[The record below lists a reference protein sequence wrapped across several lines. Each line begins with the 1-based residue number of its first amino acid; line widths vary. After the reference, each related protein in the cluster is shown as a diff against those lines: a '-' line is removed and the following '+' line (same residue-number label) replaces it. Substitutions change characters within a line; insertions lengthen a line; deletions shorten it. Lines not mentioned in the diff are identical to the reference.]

1 MMLNNLYLKLLTEEY
16 LDHVIKLDQQCLGGL
31 WSIDSYK
38 REIESP
44 NSCLLS
50 LSIFSEENAQEKVIG
65 LGVFWAILEEAHIT
79 ILAIDPDFQG
89 QGLGKFLLLFLLK
102 EAVKRGLE
110 RATLEVKESNEV
122 ARSLYEKF
130 GFKLAGKRKKYYQ
143 DTGED
148 ALILW
153 LGNLVKPEFTANLIQ
168 WERQIGDRLKNQ
180 HWQLWQ
186 SLEESSQT

>member
-1 MMLNNLYLKLLTEEY
+1 MILNNLYLKLLTEEY
-16 LDHVIKLDQQCLGGL
+16 LDHVVKLDQQCLGGL

-50 LSIFSEENAQEKVIG
+50 LSISSEENSQEEVIG

-79 ILAIDPDFQG
+79 ILAIHPDFQG
-89 QGLGKFLLLFLLK
+89 QGLGKLLLCFLLK
-102 EAVKRGLE
+102 DALKRGLE

-153 LGNLVKPEFTANLIQ
+153 LGNLAKPEFTTNLIQ
-168 WERQIGDRLKNQ
+168 WETQIGDRLKDQ

-186 SLEESSQT
+186 SLD